1 MRKRELDMNARP
13 PSVVKEELTMLSHTQ
28 RRTPEAEL
36 LQAAR
41 PACAYSLV
49 GRWYRNFSITM
60 GRDSRFPKA
69 EGLA

>member
-1 MRKRELDMNARP
+1 MNARP
-13 PSVVKEELTMLSHTQ
+13 PLVVKDELTMLPQTQ

-41 PACAYSLV
+41 PACAHSHM
-49 GRWYRNFSITM
+49 GRWYRVPSIAA
-60 GRDSRFPKA
+60 GLDGRFPSV